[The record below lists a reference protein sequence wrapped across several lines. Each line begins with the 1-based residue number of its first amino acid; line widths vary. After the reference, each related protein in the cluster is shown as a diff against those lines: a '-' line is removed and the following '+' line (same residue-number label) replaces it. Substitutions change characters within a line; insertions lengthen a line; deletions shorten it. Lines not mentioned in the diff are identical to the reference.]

1 MNPRIEDV
9 ARAAGVSIATVSRV
23 MNNDAHAVR
32 AATRRRVEE
41 AVRKLHYRP
50 NIFARGLMK
59 GTTNSVGVIVP
70 FLSNPYH
77 TEIVDA
83 VVEALVRHDVFVY
96 LCCSYAR
103 TELEQE
109 YVRSLGHRRVDALI
123 VVESPSFNSRPRPG
137 RGPGL
142 DAYALP
148 GQPTILVN
156 EHLATEVS
164 HHIVRCAQ
172 EPGILQAL
180 DRFRS
185 RGRRRV
191 ALFRGGASY
200 SFDLKERLFERFRRD
215 GGLSASENP
224 VVRIRNA
231 NDPRAVHD
239 SAVHIGELLRGAYPP
254 TAVLA
259 SNDLIALG
267 VVQGA
272 LAAGAR
278 VPDDLAIIS
287 VDNTIVS
294 QFSRPPL
301 SAVDL
306 RPTTVGQ
313 AAARVYLDLR
323 AHGFHSAAPIRRT
336 IDAQLIIRE
345 SG

>member
-1 MNPRIEDV
+1 MSARIEDV
-9 ARAAGVSIATVSRV
+9 AKAAGVSTATVSRV
-23 MNNDAHAVR
+23 MNNDSHAVR
-32 AATRRRVEE
+32 AATRRRVED
-41 AVRKLHYRP
+41 AVRKLDYKP

-59 GTTNSVGVIVP
+59 GTTNSVGLIVP

-83 VVEALVRHDVFVY
+83 IVESLARHDVFVY

-103 TELEQE
+103 AELEQE

-123 VVESPSFNSRPRPG
+123 VVESPAFNSRRAQAPE
-137 RGPGL
+137 
-142 DAYALP
+142 AYSLP

-156 EHLATEVS
+156 EHLAMES
-164 HHIVRCAQ
+164 PHHIVRCAQ
-172 EPGILQAL
+172 EPGILQAFE
-180 DRFRS
+180 RFRS
-185 RGRRRV
+185 LGRERI
-191 ALFRGGASY
+191 ALFRGGVSY
-200 SFDLKERLFERFRRD
+200 SFELKEQLFRTFLTSN
-215 GGLSASENP
+215 GLPPKDNP

-239 SAVHIGELLRGAYPP
+239 SAVHVGELLRGARPP
-254 TAVLA
+254 RAVLA

-278 VPDDLAIIS
+278 IPEDLAVIS

-301 SAVDL
+301 SVVDL
-306 RPTTVGQ
+306 RMKTVGT
-313 AAARVYLDLR
+313 AAARAYLDLR
-323 AHGFHSAAPIRRT
+323 ANGFRADTPLRHS
-336 IDAQLIIRE
+336 IDAQLIVRDT
-345 SG
+345 G